1 MRNAKQPF
9 LIFAFIEHLNYEFI
23 AESNKSK
30 NSAIFRIDTLG
41 HGMISKTLK

>member
-1 MRNAKQPF
+1 MRNGCLAF
-9 LIFAFIEHLNYEFI
+9 RIFTFIEHLNYEFL

-41 HGMISKTLK
+41 HGMVPKTLK